1 MFTFPKNILLN
12 FALAKP
18 RTLGFTL
25 QELFENLTQRHIRS
39 ISLLD
44 SLN

>member
-25 QELFENLTQRHIRS
+25 QELFENLYNDTYAAYRYLIV
-39 ISLLD
+39 
-44 SLN
+44 